1 MSVFTKQGPNLDAA
15 DDSEYSHDHR
25 SHQKLRTKSPNKIL
39 TQHACKESLIYIINS
54 GKQPKKTELCNC
66 CVFFFPFIFR
76 IFTAK
81 PQEEGKRV
89 FSLFCPAALAIRMT
103 DEQTLLVP
111 RRKPFIRLTRFNFC
125 FWSYNTTST
134 KHALRSCKLNSLFSK
149 LNDFGFFSSPLLF

>member
-39 TQHACKESLIYIINS
+39 TQHACKESMIYIINS

-66 CVFFFPFIFR
+66 CVFFPFIFR

-89 FSLFCPAALAIRMT
+89 FSLFFPAALAIRMT
-103 DEQTLLVP
+103 DGQTLLVP
-111 RRKPFIRLTRFNFC
+111 TRKPFIRLTRLNFC
-125 FWSYNTTST
+125 F
-134 KHALRSCKLNSLFSK
+134 
-149 LNDFGFFSSPLLF
+149 

>member
-66 CVFFFPFIFR
+66 CVFFPFIFR

-103 DEQTLLVP
+103 DGQTLLVP
-111 RRKPFIRLTRFNFC
+111 TRKPFIRLTRLNFC
-125 FWSYNTTST
+125 F
-134 KHALRSCKLNSLFSK
+134 
-149 LNDFGFFSSPLLF
+149 

>member
-66 CVFFFPFIFR
+66 CVFFSIHFPYLHSKTTRRREACIFLVLPR
-76 IFTAK
+76 GISNTYDRRTDIVGSHKKAVYRANMTQF
-81 PQEEGKRV
+81 
-89 FSLFCPAALAIRMT
+89 LFLELQHDYYKTCIA
-103 DEQTLLVP
+103 
-111 RRKPFIRLTRFNFC
+111 
-125 FWSYNTTST
+125 
-134 KHALRSCKLNSLFSK
+134 
-149 LNDFGFFSSPLLF
+149 

>member
-66 CVFFFPFIFR
+66 CVFFSIYFPYLHSKTTRRREACIFLVLPR
-76 IFTAK
+76 GISNTYDRRTDIASSQKKAVYKANKIQF
-81 PQEEGKRV
+81 
-89 FSLFCPAALAIRMT
+89 LFLELQH
-103 DEQTLLVP
+103 D
-111 RRKPFIRLTRFNFC
+111 
-125 FWSYNTTST
+125 
-134 KHALRSCKLNSLFSK
+134 
-149 LNDFGFFSSPLLF
+149 

>member
-1 MSVFTKQGPNLDAA
+1 M
-15 DDSEYSHDHR
+15 R
-25 SHQKLRTKSPNKIL
+25 
-39 TQHACKESLIYIINS
+39 
-54 GKQPKKTELCNC
+54 
-66 CVFFFPFIFR
+66 FFFPLFFR

-111 RRKPFIRLTRFNFC
+111 TRKPFIRLTRFNFC

-149 LNDFGFFSSPLLF
+149 LNDFGFFSSPLLFKKQNWHPDRKSTRLNSSHVKRSRMPSSA

>member
-66 CVFFFPFIFR
+66 CVFFF
-76 IFTAK
+76 
-81 PQEEGKRV
+81 
-89 FSLFCPAALAIRMT
+89 
-103 DEQTLLVP
+103 
-111 RRKPFIRLTRFNFC
+111 
-125 FWSYNTTST
+125 
-134 KHALRSCKLNSLFSK
+134 HLFSVSSQQNHK
-149 LNDFGFFSSPLLF
+149 KKGSVYFPCFSPRH